1 MNAEM
6 QITQGDCGESKETI
20 IKQYEIFFTQEA
32 DNLNKQL
39 RSFSK
44 LEGRVK
50 LCESFEVSFL
60 CIQ

>member
-6 QITQGDCGESKETI
+6 KITQGDCGENKETI
-20 IKQYEIFFTQEA
+20 AKQYEIFFTQEA

-39 RSFSK
+39 HSSSK
-44 LEGRVK
+44 LEGKVK
-50 LCESFEVSFL
+50 LCEFFEVSFL